1 MAAGEIVLFGVG
13 DVGPIH
19 EPMAAYSALARP
31 ALAAADIRFAQ
42 CERVYSER
50 GALQL
55 HSGGAHSRVKPH
67 MASVFTDL
75 WLRCGVGRQQSCDG
89 LGRGRPAR
97 YHCPV

>member
-19 EPMAAYSALARP
+19 EPMAAYSTLARP

-55 HSGGAHSRVKPH
+55 HSGGAHSRVKPN
-67 MASVFTDL
+67 MASVFQENDFNVVSL
-75 WLRCGVGRQQSCDG
+75 ASNHAMDWGEEG
-89 LGRGRPAR
+89 LLDTVPMS
-97 YHCPV
+97 